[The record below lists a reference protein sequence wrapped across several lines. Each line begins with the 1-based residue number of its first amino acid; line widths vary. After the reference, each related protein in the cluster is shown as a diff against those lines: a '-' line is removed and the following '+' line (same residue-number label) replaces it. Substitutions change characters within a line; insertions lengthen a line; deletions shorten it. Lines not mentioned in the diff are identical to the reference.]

1 MSTNRKNKITVPLN
15 SDAWNLVPDL
25 TTMADTTNVF
35 IKVASAAERDAL
47 ASPQHGDKVVR
58 TDLNGCPVETYD
70 SGAGAWAPQW
80 ENLGMPTLSGWT
92 LAGFWYRFNFGA
104 AALVTCSMYIYRNGA
119 QLTIPGGGVTQTTIG
134 VIAPATAVSS
144 NARNISFMA
153 FTAGAGA
160 YDEFQCT
167 YVPATG
173 MLMMRGAGGAT
184 MTFDPGA
191 QMNFQ
196 FTYIQP

>member
-47 ASPQHGDKVVR
+47 ASPAHGDKVVR
-58 TDLNGCPVETYD
+58 TDLAGCPIETYD
-70 SGAGAWAPQW
+70 SGAGAWGPQW

-92 LAGFWYRFNFGA
+92 LTGSWYRFKFGA
-104 AALVTCSMYIYRNGA
+104 INLITVSMYLYRNGA
-119 QLTIPGGGVTQTTIG
+119 QISIPGGGVTQTTIG
-134 VIAPATAVSS
+134 VIAPSTAVSTP
-144 NARNISFMA
+144 AQNISWMG

-160 YDEFQCT
+160 FDQFQCT

-173 MLMMRGAGGAT
+173 TLLMRGADGAA

-191 QMNFQ
+191 QMNLQ
-196 FTYIQP
+196 LTYVQ

>member
-58 TDLNGCPVETYD
+58 TDLASCPVETYD
-70 SGAGAWAPQW
+70 SGAGAWGPQW

-92 LAGFWYRFNFGA
+92 LTGNWYRFKFGA
-104 AALVTCSMYIYRNGA
+104 INLITVSMYLYRNGT
-119 QLTIPGGGVTQTTIG
+119 QLTITGGGVTQTTIG
-134 VIAPATAVSS
+134 VIAPSTAVSTP
-144 NARNISFMA
+144 AQNISWMG

-160 YDEFQCT
+160 YDQFQCT

-173 MLMMRGAGGAT
+173 TLLMRGADGAT

-191 QMNFQ
+191 QMNLQ
-196 FTYIQP
+196 LTYVQ